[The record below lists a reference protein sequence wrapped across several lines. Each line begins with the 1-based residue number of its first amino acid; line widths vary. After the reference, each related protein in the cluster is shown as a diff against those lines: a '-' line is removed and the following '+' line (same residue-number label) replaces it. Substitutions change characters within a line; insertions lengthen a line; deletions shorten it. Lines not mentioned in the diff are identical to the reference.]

1 METLRKKLTETNVK
15 AAPPDAKLWDTE
27 IKGFGLFTG
36 KIKKT
41 FYYQKDSKG
50 QTVRTNLGT
59 WPEITVAQARHE
71 ASLLVAEY
79 ASGAVAKRLRAA
91 KTPTLAD
98 ATKDYLARPKLR
110 SDANKGI
117 VDGQMNQHLKAWL
130 KRPLDEIT
138 KADCVAAHSRIA
150 VEKEGKNSLGRYRII
165 GGERAANHV
174 MKSFRSIWNHARRT
188 HDLPECPT
196 VAIEWYPEPPSQRII
211 TDLVA
216 WKKAV
221 DAFENPV
228 HAAFYRFLL
237 TTGLRK
243 EEALTLRWDQ
253 IHDDHLH
260 LPETKN
266 GRAFDLPLLPEHHG
280 ILEPMKA
287 YRSEYVFHGT
297 RHAVHLKAPARF
309 GWSAHDH
316 RRTFATFAT
325 TEAGLFEEVVGR
337 LLNHTPTS
345 VTGARYIVVGYDK
358 LREPMEKILTAFKHR
373 GLI

>member
-1 METLRKKLTETNVK
+1 MESQKKKLTETNVK

-27 IKGFGLFTG
+27 IKGFGLFAG
-36 KIKKT
+36 KTKKT

-50 QTVRTNLGT
+50 QTVRTKLGT
-59 WPEITVAQARHE
+59 WPETSVADARHE

-91 KTPTLAD
+91 KTPTLTD

-110 SDANKGI
+110 SDHNKTI
-117 VDGQMNQHLKAWL
+117 VQRQIDVHLKAWL

-138 KADCVAAHSRIA
+138 KADCVAAHRRIA
-150 VEKEGKNSLGRYRII
+150 QA
-165 GGERAANHV
+165 GERGANHV
-174 MKSFRSIWNHARRT
+174 LKSFRSIWNHARRT
-188 HDLPECPT
+188 YDLPECPT

-211 TDLVA
+211 TDLDA

-221 DAFENPV
+221 NALENPV

-237 TTGLRK
+237 TTGLRSA
-243 EEALTLRWDQ
+243 EAMTLRWDQ

-266 GRAFDLPLLPEHHG
+266 GRAFDLPLLPEHHA

-287 YRSEYVFHGT
+287 YKSEYVFHGT
-297 RHAVHLKAPARF
+297 RHAVHLRAPTRI

-325 TEAGLFEEVVGR
+325 TEAGLLEEVVGR

-345 VTGARYIVVGYDK
+345 VTGARYIVVGHDK
-358 LREPMEKILTAFKHR
+358 LREPMEQIITAFKRR

>member
-1 METLRKKLTETNVK
+1 MQSQKVKLTETTVK

-36 KIKKT
+36 KTTKT

-50 QTVRTNLGT
+50 KTVRTKLGT
-59 WPEITVAQARHE
+59 WPETRVADARHE
-71 ASLLVAEY
+71 ASLLVADY

-91 KTPTLAD
+91 KIPTLAD
-98 ATKDYLARPKLR
+98 AAKDYLARPKLR
-110 SDANKGI
+110 SDHNRTQVQA
-117 VDGQMNQHLKAWL
+117 QMDSHLKAWL
-130 KRPLDEIT
+130 KRPLDEIS

-150 VEKEGKNSLGRYRII
+150 VEKKGVNSLGRPRII
-165 GGERAANHV
+165 GGKRTANHV
-174 MKSFRSIWNHARRT
+174 LKSFRSIWNHARRT
-188 HDLPECPT
+188 YDLPECPT

-211 TDLVA
+211 EDLGA

-221 DAFENPV
+221 DAIENPV

-237 TTGLRK
+237 LTGLRK
-243 EEALTLRWDQ
+243 DEAMTLRWDQ

-266 GRAFDLPLLPEHHG
+266 GRAFNLPLLPEHHA

-297 RHAVHLKAPARF
+297 RHAVHLRAPTRI

-325 TEAGLFEEVVGR
+325 TEAGLLEETVGR
-337 LLNHTPTS
+337 LLNHTPQS
-345 VTGARYIVVGYDK
+345 VTGARYIVVAHDK
-358 LREPMEKILTAFKHR
+358 LRAPMEQVISAFKR
-373 GLI
+373 KGLI